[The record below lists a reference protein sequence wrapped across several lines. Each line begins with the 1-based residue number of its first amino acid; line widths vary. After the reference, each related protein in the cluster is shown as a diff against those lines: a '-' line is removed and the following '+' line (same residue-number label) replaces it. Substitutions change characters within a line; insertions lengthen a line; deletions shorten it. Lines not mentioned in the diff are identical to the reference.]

1 MITHFYRF
9 FGVDRAWIAVMM
21 RLGDKNCI
29 VFSGLLSFLRKKIII
44 MFSKKEPSKLG
55 GFHNSRASQDFN
67 HIP

>member
-29 VFSGLLSFLRKKIII
+29 VFSGLLSFLCKNYNRVL
-44 MFSKKEPSKLG
+44 KKEPSKLG